1 MSLNQETL
9 SPMQTA
15 TVKSFAGALA
25 RCAAATEYSA
35 TPSDVQKRFIALV
48 ADCLA
53 VTSYGSRRPEL
64 RRLTSA
70 LDEVNPVGSAT
81 VIGSERGWPPA
92 AAVLLN
98 GAALAADQLQD
109 GHRLARGH
117 PASHVV
123 PAVLAY
129 AEVVDASAEA
139 ALSAIAAGYEVGAR
153 IGIAMGGTPP
163 GVHDIGTWGQIAVA
177 TALAQLLRPGDT
189 GTVRRAIE
197 LAASAVMV
205 SDARTIFAGRKG
217 GHLFLGASAELG
229 CSLALGAVAGLEA
242 ESGTLDRHLATVGAK
257 DWDPSRIAGGLSSP
271 GPDSWSHYEVLR
283 GYIKLH
289 PTCAHLHGVN
299 DAVEDL
305 IALRRAGGKGFV
317 GDEIALVQVRTYSVA
332 AKFGQVARDELKA
345 RFSIPTSVAVALL
358 DGRLDPTSLTND
370 RVKSPEVMA
379 LAGRVEIIHDPR
391 MDAGYPRGR
400 PAEVTITLVDG
411 SQYTDR
417 VERPRGDSD
426 HPLLNGRIRSKAES
440 LFSLGFGSTVGPDL
454 LDAVHQWPSGPTP
467 RELGIA
473 MRAAANQQMK
483 EKRGNHV

>member
-1 MSLNQETL
+1 VQE
-9 SPMQTA
+9 
-15 TVKSFAGALA
+15 
-25 RCAAATEYSA
+25 
-35 TPSDVQKRFIALV
+35 RFIALV

-53 VTSYGSRRPEL
+53 VTSYGSRRPEIH
-64 RRLTSA
+64 RLTSA
-70 LDEVNPVGSAT
+70 LDEVNAVGSAT

-129 AEVVDASAEA
+129 AEVVDASAES
-139 ALSAIAAGYEVGAR
+139 ALSAIVAGYEVGAR

-177 TALAQLLRPGDT
+177 TAVAQLLRPGDT
-189 GTVRRAIE
+189 ETVHRAIE
-197 LAASAVMV
+197 LAASAVLV
-205 SDARTIFAGRKG
+205 SDSRTIFAGRKG

-229 CSLALGAVAGLEA
+229 CTLALGAVAGLEA
-242 ESGTLDRHLATVGAK
+242 EWGTLDRHLATVGAK
-257 DWDPSRIAGGLSSP
+257 DWDPSRIEEMSSP

-299 DAVEDL
+299 DAAENL
-305 IALRRAGGKGFV
+305 IALRRAGGQNFLGH
-317 GDEIALVQVRTYSVA
+317 EITLVQVRTYSA
-332 AKFGQVARDELKA
+332 AAGFGQIGRDELEA
-345 RFSIPTSVAVALL
+345 RFSIPTSVALALL
-358 DGRLDPTSLTND
+358 EGQLDPTSLTND
-370 RVKSPEVMA
+370 RVKTTEVMA
-379 LAGRVEIIHDPR
+379 LARRVEIIHDPR
-391 MDAGYPRGR
+391 MDAGYPTGR

-411 SQYTDR
+411 SQHTNR

-440 LFSLGFGSTVGPDL
+440 LFSLGFGSTFGPEL

-467 RELGIA
+467 RELGMA
-473 MRAAANQQMK
+473 MRAAANQQMN
-483 EKRGNHV
+483 EHRGNHV